1 MDIGN
6 KSNEMISF
14 EIKLRLATINKLSA
28 VEASAR
34 IALNE
39 AIARREH
46 EEHMIKKLVAEFK
59 CRKDKN

>member
-39 AIARREH
+39 AIAKLKN
-46 EEHMIKKLVAEFK
+46 EELIIKKLVDEFK